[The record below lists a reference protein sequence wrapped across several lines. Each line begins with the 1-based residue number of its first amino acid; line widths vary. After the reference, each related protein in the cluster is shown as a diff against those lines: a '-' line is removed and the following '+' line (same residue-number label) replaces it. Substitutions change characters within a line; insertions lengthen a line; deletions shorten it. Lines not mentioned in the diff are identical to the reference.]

1 MSKIIIELDK
11 EEAEIV
17 LENHGQIVDL
27 LEKILAETKKNGK
40 ILRDNR
46 AGDVSHET

>member
-11 EEAEIV
+11 EDAEVV

-40 ILRDNR
+40 ILRDNW